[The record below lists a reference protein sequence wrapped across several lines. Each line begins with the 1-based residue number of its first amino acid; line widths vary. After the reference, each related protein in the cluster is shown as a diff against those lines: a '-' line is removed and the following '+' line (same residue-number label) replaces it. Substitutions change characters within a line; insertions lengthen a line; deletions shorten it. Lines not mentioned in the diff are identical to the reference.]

1 MGVTLVGLC
10 HCWNPVG
17 TCCHVY
23 LISRPLPGKR
33 CQLQHLATASLLRC
47 STDGENHYFHYV
59 RNSARFYWADAFYF
73 VSLCLM
79 CCDPFWLSLQ
89 PCLTLHPYAPVPQHV
104 TSHYHLMTDWRLIMH
119 IFTPHYY
126 KRGTITSITAFF
138 MCRFFF
144 NSILLLCLLLHLL
157 REESH
162 CQKIIKYM
170 NWFKRREQRT
180 CRIFLHQ
187 TWIFTFILSKRGQNL
202 DVVFF

>member
-1 MGVTLVGLC
+1 MFIWSPGLFLES
-10 HCWNPVG
+10 V
-17 TCCHVY
+17 V
-23 LISRPLPGKR
+23 SF
-33 CQLQHLATASLLRC
+33 
-47 STDGENHYFHYV
+47 STWQQPHYSGAALMVKIRYFHYV